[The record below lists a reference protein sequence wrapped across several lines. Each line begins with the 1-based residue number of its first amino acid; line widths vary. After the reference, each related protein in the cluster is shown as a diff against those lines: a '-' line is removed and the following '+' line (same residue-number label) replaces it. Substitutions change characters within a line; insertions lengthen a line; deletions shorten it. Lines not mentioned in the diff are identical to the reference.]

1 MTSSDPS
8 LPPGSAFQERKDLIS
23 YGAVVAVIAAVT
35 ALTALAIDL
44 VAVLSGS
51 GTEPR
56 LGEIFTPALLVGLIC
71 GRASARTTAG
81 RIAMHLSWAPFV
93 VILILLA
100 IRDPGQSGGFLRAF
114 GETLFGMIVSAGK
127 VVEAAVKDS
136 E

>member
-23 YGAVVAVIAAVT
+23 YGAVVAVVAAVT
-35 ALTALAIDL
+35 EMTALAIDL
-44 VAVLSGS
+44 ISSSG
-51 GTEPR
+51 GAEPR
-56 LGEIFTPALLVGLIC
+56 LGAIFTPALLIGLTC

-93 VILILLA
+93 IILILLA
-100 IRDPGQSGGFLRAF
+100 VTGAKDQSADFLRAF
-114 GETLFGMIVSAGK
+114 GDTLFGMIKGAAE
-127 VVEAAVKDS
+127 VVEAAVTDS